1 MAKVLDKRGYNGK
14 DIVFGI
20 RPEDI
25 HTEEIFIDTWPNS
38 TVEATIN
45 VSELLGATSQLY
57 SQVGNT
63 EFVANVDSRDFH
75 QPGAKVQMG
84 FDINKAHFFDKET
97 QNSIMLDEEEETGKS
112 H

>member
-1 MAKVLDKRGYNGK
+1 
-14 DIVFGI
+14 
-20 RPEDI
+20 
-25 HTEEIFIDTWPNS
+25 
-38 TVEATIN
+38 
-45 VSELLGATSQLY
+45 
-57 SQVGNT
+57 
-63 EFVANVDSRDFH
+63 VANVDSRDFH